1 MATLLI
7 KNIGEFFTGDLARP
21 QLPVRSLLI
30 KDKVIAAFDPPA
42 DTKADAVLDAGNS
55 AAMPGLVDGHVHP
68 VFGEWTPTQDTIG
81 WIGNYVHGGTT
92 TMVSASELHVP
103 GLDYENLTPDLVTS
117 LAVVTASTTGR
128 VRWSGAKV
136 HAGTVILIPGM
147 NESHFDRLKDAGAIL
162 AKYLF
167 YPLATHKDE
176 ALRYNAWARER
187 GIRMKVHTGGVSR
200 SGLSQ
205 VCGYDILSWLKPDI
219 AAHISGGPIPMSDDD
234 LDKVIDRT
242 DFALEI
248 CSSGN
253 YGSTQRAVRR
263 LKDRGAL
270 SRLTLGTDT
279 PGGTGIIPRGMLRQL
294 CFICSV
300 CDVSPAEAIAIATGN
315 TARAHGLDV
324 GILAVGKPADLVI
337 CGPVQGSAGTTV
349 ADAIAHGDLP
359 GIAYV
364 LIDGEIIVSGRSR
377 QTPPPQRKYFFSCC
391 DAHTGQF
398 AAS

>member
-324 GILAVGKPADLVI
+324 GILAVGKPADIVI